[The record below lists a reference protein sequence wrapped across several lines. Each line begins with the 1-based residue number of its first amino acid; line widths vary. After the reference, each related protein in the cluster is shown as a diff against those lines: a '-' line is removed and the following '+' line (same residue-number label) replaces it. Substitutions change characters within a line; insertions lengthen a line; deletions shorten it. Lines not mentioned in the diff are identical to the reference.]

1 MAESVDHIVSRLV
14 VAAMRGERLDD
25 DTAHRAAR
33 AVGRMAG
40 RGGIDVADDL
50 LSEHRS
56 YADADA
62 AQRELS
68 RRLIQAINAKPY
80 ALSAGR
86 VVETLIG
93 VAARTALDAG
103 CDPDHAADILAGA
116 MRAGRGGL
124 H

>member
-1 MAESVDHIVSRLV
+1 MAESVDHLVSRLV

-40 RGGIDVADDL
+40 RAGVDVADDL

-56 YADADA
+56 YADPDA

-68 RRLIQAINAKPY
+68 RRLLAEIGRHPR
-80 ALSAGR
+80 ALTAGEVLEVLLAVVAR
-86 VVETLIG
+86 VG
-93 VAARTALDAG
+93 ADAG
-103 CDPDHAADILAGA
+103 CTPEQAAEHLEAV
-116 MRAGRGGL
+116 MRSGRGEL